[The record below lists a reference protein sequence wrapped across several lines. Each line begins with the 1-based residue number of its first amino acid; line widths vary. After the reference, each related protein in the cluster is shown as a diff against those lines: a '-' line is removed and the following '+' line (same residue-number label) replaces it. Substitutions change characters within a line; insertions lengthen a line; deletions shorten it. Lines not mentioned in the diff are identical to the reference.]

1 MDAEI
6 YQMRFLL
13 AGAGQDVTLEC
24 KQNLNHNAMYWYRQD
39 PGQGL
44 RLIYYSTVEKG
55 VQRGDVAEGY
65 SASREEKG
73 LFLLTVR
80 LATQT
85 KQLCTSVPVA
95 PQWECGYRPP
105 VHKSSP
111 ALQPHDSLY
120 IKNLNLSLCSG
131 SVPTLS
137 EFLIKNS

>member
-1 MDAEI
+1 MGSWALCYMILCLLGAGESMDAEI

-95 PQWECGYRPP
+95 PQWSVATAHLCINL
-105 VHKSSP
+105 
-111 ALQPHDSLY
+111 LQP
-120 IKNLNLSLCSG
+120 CSPMTA
-131 SVPTLS
+131 S
-137 EFLIKNS
+137 I